1 MGAQSL
7 GLPPIKCI
15 MYADLGEMPFFQGES
30 GALEVPV
37 DKVVFRP
44 GLEGDQ
50 VWNHH
55 PCTALFS
62 LPRHTLIF
70 GILLCTPLSLT
81 GRRCGVMFR
90 ASPRLHPTE
99 DTYSVLSRAGIS
111 RRMHSK
117 HKAPTA
123 YSSWAR
129 YLFMIMNTV
138 RGSIKTCISFRGLT
152 LQRTSTT
159 RTLFPLQSNM
169 RQVRKTSLCSHC
181 R

>member
-1 MGAQSL
+1 MNSERAGTLFIWCQLNVVRVGMGAQSL

-15 MYADLGEMPFFQGES
+15 MYADLGEMPFYQGES
-30 GALEVPV
+30 GALEVHV
-37 DKVVFRP
+37 DKVVFQP

-99 DTYSVLSRAGIS
+99 DTYSVLTWAGIS

-123 YSSWAR
+123 YSSQ
-129 YLFMIMNTV
+129 
-138 RGSIKTCISFRGLT
+138 GL
-152 LQRTSTT
+152 LCVHDHEYCMWIHKNLPFIQRPHFTKD
-159 RTLFPLQSNM
+159 LHN
-169 RQVRKTSLCSHC
+169 
-181 R
+181 